1 MYTSVLLLAIFGMH
15 EALDEAMD
23 RNFINLLEA
32 YWAVWVKY
40 FVNQLEMLK
49 DWPEDEDDRK
59 NTLLPRFRWTKK
71 TLK

>member
-1 MYTSVLLLAIFGMH
+1 
-15 EALDEAMD
+15 MD
-23 RNFINLLEA
+23 RNLINLLEA

-40 FVNQLEMLK
+40 FVNQLEILK